1 MIHIPVSE
9 FKNEIAETLNR
20 VAYAGERVL
29 LQRHG
34 KDVVALISLEDLQIL
49 EKIEQLEE
57 EQDIKE
63 SLRTLKEIDAGKD
76 TVVSWKDVKNEFG
89 Q

>member
-1 MIHIPVSE
+1 MVHIPVSS

-34 KDVVALISLEDLQIL
+34 KDVAALVSMKELAVLEEL
-49 EKIEQLEE
+49 EKMEE
-57 EQDIKE
+57 EQDIKNA
-63 SLRTLKEIDAGKD
+63 LKVLKRIKDGKSS
-76 TVVSWKDVKNEFG
+76 TVVWDDAKKELG
-89 Q
+89 I